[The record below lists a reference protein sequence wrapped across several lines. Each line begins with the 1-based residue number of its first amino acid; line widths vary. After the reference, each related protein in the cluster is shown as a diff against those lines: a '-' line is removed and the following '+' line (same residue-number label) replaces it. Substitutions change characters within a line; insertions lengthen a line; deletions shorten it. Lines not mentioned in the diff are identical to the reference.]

1 MVTSQH
7 LSLRLLFTPSETLR
21 RTCIASHNRPYLTT
35 LSREPHSL
43 TLTKPS
49 EMNTPVLL
57 RRLVHQTPRSF
68 TASSLFLRASSSGP
82 AALPRP
88 IQQQQRRRHQR
99 AMSTTSAAPARAV
112 ARFSKGSD
120 EASLSSTLETLLGG
134 GRWALVNDGEAVERS
149 FKFKNFAKTWDFMTA
164 VSLQCKTHNH
174 HPEWSNVY
182 NTTFIRWTT
191 HNPKGLSDKDLKLA
205 MICDALAKDF
215 GEVEAP
221 PAAEAAEGDAAVSC
235 GIRGLA
241 DKAAGTAGDCCTP
254 KK

>member
-1 MVTSQH
+1 
-7 LSLRLLFTPSETLR
+7 
-21 RTCIASHNRPYLTT
+21 
-35 LSREPHSL
+35 
-43 TLTKPS
+43 
-49 EMNTPVLL
+49 MNAPVL
-57 RRLVHQTPRSF
+57 RRLAHQTPRSL
-68 TASSLFLRASSSGP
+68 TAPSLFPRALSSSS
-82 AALPRP
+82 AAASPSRP
-88 IQQQQRRRHQR
+88 VQQRHRRPHPR
-99 AMSTTSAAPARAV
+99 TMSTTSAAPAQAKP
-112 ARFSKGSD
+112 RFSQGSD

-191 HNPKGLSDKDLKLA
+191 HSPKGLSGKDLKLA

-221 PAAEAAEGDAAVSC
+221 PAAEGEAVVSC

>member
-1 MVTSQH
+1 
-7 LSLRLLFTPSETLR
+7 
-21 RTCIASHNRPYLTT
+21 
-35 LSREPHSL
+35 
-43 TLTKPS
+43 
-49 EMNTPVLL
+49 
-57 RRLVHQTPRSF
+57 
-68 TASSLFLRASSSGP
+68 
-82 AALPRP
+82 
-88 IQQQQRRRHQR
+88 
-99 AMSTTSAAPARAV
+99 MSTTPTVPAQAT
-112 ARFSKGSD
+112 ARFSQGSD
-120 EASLSSTLETLLGG
+120 EASLSATLETLLGG
-134 GRWALVNDGEAVERS
+134 GRWALVNNGEAVERS

-191 HNPKGLSDKDLKLA
+191 HSPKGLSGKDLKLA
-205 MICDALAKDF
+205 MICDAMAKDF

-221 PAAEAAEGDAAVSC
+221 SAAAEGEGEGEGEGEAAVSC

>member
-1 MVTSQH
+1 MSAPT
-7 LSLRLLFTPSETLR
+7 
-21 RTCIASHNRPYLTT
+21 
-35 LSREPHSL
+35 
-43 TLTKPS
+43 
-49 EMNTPVLL
+49 LL
-57 RRLVHQTPRSF
+57 RHLAAAAPPRSF
-68 TASSLFLRASSSGP
+68 SAASQFLKAASSP
-82 AALPRP
+82 ARQTARFN
-88 IQQQQRRRHQR
+88 
-99 AMSTTSAAPARAV
+99 MSTTTGARQQ
-112 ARFSKGSD
+112 ARFSQGSD
-120 EASLSSTLETLLGG
+120 ETSLSSTLETLLSQ

-191 HNPKGLSDKDLKLA
+191 HNPKGLSGKDLKLA

-221 PAAEAAEGDAAVSC
+221 PSQSQPAPEEPASC

-241 DKAAGTAGDCCTP
+241 DRAAGTAGDCCTP
-254 KK
+254 KPKN

>member
-1 MVTSQH
+1 M
-7 LSLRLLFTPSETLR
+7 
-21 RTCIASHNRPYLTT
+21 
-35 LSREPHSL
+35 
-43 TLTKPS
+43 
-49 EMNTPVLL
+49 
-57 RRLVHQTPRSF
+57 
-68 TASSLFLRASSSGP
+68 
-82 AALPRP
+82 
-88 IQQQQRRRHQR
+88 
-99 AMSTTSAAPARAV
+99 TTSASV
-112 ARFSKGSD
+112 QKQARFSQGSD
-120 EASLSSTLETLLGG
+120 EASLSSSLDTLLGQ
-134 GRWALVNDGEAVERS
+134 GRWALVNDGGAVERS

-191 HNPKGLSDKDLKLA
+191 HNPKGLSAKDLKLA

-221 PAAEAAEGDAAVSC
+221 PAEVAAAEETSSC

-254 KK
+254 KPKN